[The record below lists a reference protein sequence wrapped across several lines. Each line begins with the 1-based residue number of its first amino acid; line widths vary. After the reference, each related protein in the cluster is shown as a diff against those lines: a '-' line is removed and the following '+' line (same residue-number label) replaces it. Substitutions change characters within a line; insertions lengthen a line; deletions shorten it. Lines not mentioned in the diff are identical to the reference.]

1 MTFKLSGIPSTYAGW
16 QVPII
21 MDGEGKV
28 YIGQTG
34 KVPGVT
40 SWGFSVWLKRGL
52 QDPNAVR
59 LLTLPGVNGTLQVI
73 GAELYVAEVRKG
85 GGIWLTK
92 IDGYVP
98 R

>member
-1 MTFKLSGIPSTYAGW
+1 
-16 QVPII
+16 
-21 MDGEGKV
+21 
-28 YIGQTG
+28 
-34 KVPGVT
+34 
-40 SWGFSVWLKRGL
+40 VWLKRGL
-52 QDPNAVR
+52 QDPNSVR

-73 GAELYVAEVRKG
+73 GTELYVAEVRKG